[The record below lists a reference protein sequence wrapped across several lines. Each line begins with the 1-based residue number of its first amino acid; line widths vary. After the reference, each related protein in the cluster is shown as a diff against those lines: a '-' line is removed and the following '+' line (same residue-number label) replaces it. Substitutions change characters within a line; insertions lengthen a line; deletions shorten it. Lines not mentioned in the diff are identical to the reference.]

1 VSYIKLE
8 GADSTGNDMF
18 VVYSATVAQLKA
30 ICSALP
36 ECEGFNSEGWVK
48 SRVVNKRRAAINLYL
63 KQTAIITPQPGEVVQ
78 DHSAGLFQRHLD
90 DYDTMEHDLRMYPH
104 SHASRTHS
112 DSPYIPAVEPACQS
126 LFNLPLYSSRLT
138 LSLCSLLPPC
148 QTGQNRV
155 LSISNCVTI
164 LPLCISV
171 CRYVYETTTGLN
183 MPSYDDYKYGVEH
196 LFISLL
202 AKSKFRTRVCTLLS

>member
-1 VSYIKLE
+1 MVYTTFYVVSQPDVHVVSDIAGNLTGHPGRHLLAAATRLLKQEPSHHVSYIKLE

-104 SHASRTHS
+104 SHASRT
-112 DSPYIPAVEPACQS
+112 
-126 LFNLPLYSSRLT
+126 R
-138 LSLCSLLPPC
+138 
-148 QTGQNRV
+148 R
-155 LSISNCVTI
+155 
-164 LPLCISV
+164 
-171 CRYVYETTTGLN
+171 
-183 MPSYDDYKYGVEH
+183 
-196 LFISLL
+196 
-202 AKSKFRTRVCTLLS
+202 